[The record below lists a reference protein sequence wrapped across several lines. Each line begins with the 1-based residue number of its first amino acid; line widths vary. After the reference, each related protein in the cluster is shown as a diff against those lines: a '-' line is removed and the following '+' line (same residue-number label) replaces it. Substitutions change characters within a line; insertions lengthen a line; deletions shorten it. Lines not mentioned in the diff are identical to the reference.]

1 MFIQNTH
8 TQKKRKKKKEK
19 EKKKKRTLK
28 SFRVFRLIILVFL
41 TFFFSKVQRPATMVL
56 ESDQELILQLLLR
69 HSGNH
74 K

>member
-28 SFRVFRLIILVFL
+28 IFRIF

>member
-8 TQKKRKKKKEK
+8 TQKKRKKKKRK
-19 EKKKKRTLK
+19 RKKKKEDVK
-28 SFRVFRLIILVFL
+28 DFSYFQ
-41 TFFFSKVQRPATMVL
+41 FFFSKVQRPATMVL